1 MLGYRDFFSLATAWL
16 RKGRYRTDFSVND
29 ALPMGVLVTDLDG
42 KCLYSNAAYQKL
54 SGWAGEALLGS
65 HWSAQV
71 HPDDRQSVLEHWE
84 AALEAHQ
91 PYLCE
96 SRIQGANSDSVWI
109 RRNIAALGEGHE
121 WQGYVHSVED
131 MSVFKAE
138 EAVRKAAEDR
148 FYADQQR
155 AQVTLDSIGDAVLST
170 GIDGRVTYMNVVAET
185 LTGFGRQEAIG
196 QPLSDVFQVVD
207 AVTRKPVVDP
217 AQRAIESDSTVALEI
232 NSLLISRDGEE
243 LAIEDSAAPIH
254 DRSGA
259 VIGAVIVFHDARL
272 SRETTAKM
280 AHLAQ
285 HDPLTGL
292 VNRHAFAEHFE
303 QSLALA
309 RRHRTQMAILF
320 IDVDNFKDINDALGH
335 ECGDIILA
343 ALAIKLLGCL
353 RAADTLCRYGGD
365 EFVVLLSEIAEAGDA
380 FEVADKLREAAV
392 KPMDVKGENIHLRIS
407 TGVSI
412 YPEDGDTVD
421 ALLHCADTA
430 MYECKAYNKRL
441 FLPLSPESTIRS

>member
-1 MLGYRDFFSLATAWL
+1 MLSYHDFFPLAKAWL
-16 RKGRYRTDFSVND
+16 RRGSCLTGFSVND
-29 ALPMGVLVTDLDG
+29 ALPMGILVTNRDG
-42 KCLYSNAAYQKL
+42 RCLYSNAAYQKL
-54 SGWAGEALLGS
+54 SGWSGEELIDS

-71 HPDDRQSVLEHWE
+71 HPDDRQAVLEHWE
-84 AALEAHQ
+84 AALTAHQ
-91 PYLCE
+91 PCLCE
-96 SRIQGANSDSVWI
+96 SRIQGANGDSIWT
-109 RRNIAALGEGHE
+109 RRNVAALDKGVE
-121 WQGYVHSVED
+121 GYVHAVED
-131 MSVFKAE
+131 ISVYKAE
-138 EAVRKAAEDR
+138 EAARKVAEEQ

-196 QPLSDVFQVVD
+196 QPLSDIFRVVD
-207 AVTRKPVVDP
+207 ATSREAAVDP
-217 AQRAIESDSTVALEI
+217 ARRAIESGSTVALEI
-232 NSLLISRDGEE
+232 NSVLISRDGVE

-254 DRSGA
+254 DRNGA

-272 SRETTAKM
+272 SRKTAAKM

-292 VNRHAFAEHFE
+292 ANRHAFAEHFD

-335 ECGDIILA
+335 ECGDVILA
-343 ALAIKLLGCL
+343 ALAGKLLGCL

-365 EFVVLLSEIAEAGDA
+365 EFVVLLSEIAKASDA
-380 FEVADKLREAAV
+380 FDVADKLREAAI
-392 KPMDVKGENIHLRIS
+392 KPMDVKGENVHLRIS

-412 YPEDGDTVD
+412 YPDDGDTVD
-421 ALLHCADTA
+421 ALLNCADTA
-430 MYECKAYNKRL
+430 MYEFKAFNKRL
-441 FLPLSPESTIRS
+441 PMPLPAETTIRP